1 MASSPPHSH
10 IDCVFLLASAEEPR
24 PVSSTFS
31 PVLSP
36 LGAEGEK
43 STVEHILG
51 SFCSN
56 LFLPQEM
63 WVCLACRALQGRE
76 APQGLKEREVPLVSV
91 EPLEMLGQWVSDG
104 RS

>member
-1 MASSPPHSH
+1 MAPSPPHSH
-10 IDCVFLLASAEEPR
+10 IDGVFLLASAEEPR

-36 LGAEGEK
+36 LGAKAEK
-43 STVEHILG
+43 STLG